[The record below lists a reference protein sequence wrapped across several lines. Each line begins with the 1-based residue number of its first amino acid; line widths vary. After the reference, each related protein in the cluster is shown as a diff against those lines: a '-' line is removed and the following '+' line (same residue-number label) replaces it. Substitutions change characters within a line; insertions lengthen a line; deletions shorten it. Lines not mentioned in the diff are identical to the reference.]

1 MTRITAAF
9 STEQEAQ
16 SAVEDLHTH
25 GFAEAHV
32 SILRS
37 HAGHLEGTP
46 PGDVTGGTM
55 KGSVAGAGIGALV
68 GLAALAIPG
77 VGPLIGAGA
86 LVSALGTAGASA
98 AVGAAAGTALGGLSG
113 ALADA
118 GYSADD
124 ARYYGEAV
132 ERGDILV
139 AVDADEAQVAQVSDV
154 LHSHGGLFRA

>member
-9 STEQEAQ
+9 STEQQAQ
-16 SAVEDLHTH
+16 SAVDDLRTH
-25 GFAEAHV
+25 GFTDAHL

-37 HAGHLEGTP
+37 HGGHLEGKP
-46 PGDVTGGTM
+46 PGDVTEGTT
-55 KGSVAGAGIGALV
+55 KGAVAGAGVGVLV

-124 ARYYGEAV
+124 AHYYGEAV
-132 ERGDILV
+132 GRGDILV
-139 AVDADEAQVAQVSDV
+139 AVDADDAQVTQISDV
-154 LHSHGGLFRA
+154 LRSHGGLFRA

>member
-1 MTRITAAF
+1 MTRVTAAF
-9 STEQEAQ
+9 SNEQEAH
-16 SAVEDLHTH
+16 SAVEDLRTH
-25 GFAEAHV
+25 GFTDAHV

-37 HAGHLEGTP
+37 HGGHLEGTP
-46 PGDVTGGTM
+46 PGDVTEGTA
-55 KGSVAGAGIGALV
+55 KGALAGAGLGALA

-124 ARYYGEAV
+124 AQYYGEAV

-139 AVDADEAQVAQVSDV
+139 AVDADDTQAAQVGDV
-154 LHSHGGLFRA
+154 LRSHGGLFRA